1 MVHDGVCGDL
11 FQSQVTHQMVLCR
24 ISVAMLSR
32 LMLNLH
38 VAATGEFG
46 MDADM
51 ELETVRFVR
60 RSGTDLASR
69 DE

>member
-1 MVHDGVCGDL
+1 
-11 FQSQVTHQMVLCR
+11 
-24 ISVAMLSR
+24 MLSR